1 MIATLRDLIDGQII
15 EVNAKYI
22 VILKD
27 DKRFQL
33 EMGNPTV
40 KEIKKQQ

>member
-1 MIATLRDLIDGQII
+1 MITTLGNLVDGQVI
-15 EVNAKYI
+15 EVSANRI

-27 DKRFQL
+27 DKRFQI
-33 EMGNPTV
+33 EIGNPIV